1 MSSTEAVTTARTKT
15 SLQEPRPPAQSLA
28 STEAGPA
35 PELPVCCGTG
45 VGPRGAGPRC
55 ILTVASA
62 RTPKPDESVIQP
74 HWARKGGGRNRQA
87 REARTGGP
95 FRGAWGGPAGPTGE
109 GEPSAPH
116 TVSRGSGK
124 SHNAASVT
132 CWPVCA
138 GTREERTN
146 NALRDRSATRSRRT
160 VPTADQASPRWPRDT
175 LEWT

>member
-74 HWARKGGGRNRQA
+74 NPGRGKAEEGTGRPERRA
-87 REARTGGP
+87 REARSAE
-95 FRGAWGGPAGPTGE
+95 RGAVQRAPDWGGGAQR
-109 GEPSAPH
+109 SPH
-116 TVSRGSGK
+116 R
-124 SHNAASVT
+124 
-132 CWPVCA
+132 
-138 GTREERTN
+138 
-146 NALRDRSATRSRRT
+146 
-160 VPTADQASPRWPRDT
+160 
-175 LEWT
+175 